1 MDRKA
6 VIRDYKESRRPM
18 GVFRVLNKVN
28 GKSFVGTSVDLPSR
42 LNRERAQLR
51 LGAHPNREL
60 MRDWNSLGADAFEFE
75 VLDTLTPPEEGEYD
89 PSDDLRTLE
98 QLWLEK
104 LSPYGDGGYNP
115 LPKRKE

>member
-6 VIRDYKESRRPM
+6 MIRDYKEARRPM
-18 GVFRVLNKVN
+18 GVFRVLNRVN
-28 GKSFVGTSVDLPSR
+28 GKSFVGTSVDLPAR

-60 MRDWNSLGADAFEFE
+60 MNDWKSLGADAFEFE
-75 VLDTLTPPEEGEYD
+75 VLDTLTPPADGTYD
-89 PSDDLRTLE
+89 PTDDLRTLE

-104 LSPYGDGGYNP
+104 LSPYGDAGYNSP
-115 LPKRKE
+115 PKRKE